1 MRRDEPETA
10 LPLLWSSTGMRNML
24 SVGEKMI
31 EVVEVGGWFLSN
43 VDLFRHASLNTSSRL
58 NGLSA
63 TGKEQS
69 VTSGQ

>member
-1 MRRDEPETA
+1 
-10 LPLLWSSTGMRNML
+10 MRNML
-24 SVGEKMI
+24 AVGEKMI

-43 VDLFRHASLNTSSRL
+43 VDLFRHASLNTSLRL

-69 VTSGQ
+69 VASSQ